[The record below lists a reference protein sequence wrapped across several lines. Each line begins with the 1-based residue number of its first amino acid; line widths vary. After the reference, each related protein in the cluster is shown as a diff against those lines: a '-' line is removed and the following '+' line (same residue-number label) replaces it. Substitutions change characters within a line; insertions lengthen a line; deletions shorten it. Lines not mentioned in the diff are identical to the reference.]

1 LGKAVSAAVKL
12 LSKNPKGYFLVV
24 HSDTHIPDAKK
35 TLTRLVDLDKITKA
49 TVEQA
54 GAKTLVLFTADHS
67 YGLYISR
74 HKEKEPKSRDILPM
88 VTLDNDHTAE
98 EVPLFAVG
106 PGSSQIKGFV
116 SNTQV
121 FHYML
126 DAYGW
131 NK

>member
-1 LGKAVSAAVKL
+1 MGKAVSAAVKL